1 MALQFG
7 ECTFDRER
15 RELRRGGSV
24 VHAGPKLLRL
34 LELLV
39 DARPRALTKD
49 EIHTSLWPDTFI
61 SDGTLTSLVA
71 ELREAIGDEARA
83 PRLVKTIH
91 GYGYVFC
98 GDVTPEARP
107 VAGPAPACRI
117 IVGDREIALP
127 PGEHVLGRS
136 PDAAVFIDDA
146 GISRHH
152 ARITVTSTGA
162 ILEDLGS
169 KNGTM
174 LNGDR
179 VPGPTPLADG
189 NAIVLGTTALKFRLL
204 RTPGS
209 TETLTVQEA
218 GKNGL

>member
-7 ECTFDRER
+7 DCTFDRER

-39 DARPRALTKD
+39 DARPRALPKKQMC
-49 EIHTSLWPDTFI
+49 TSVWPATFI
-61 SDGTLTSLVA
+61 SEGPLTSLVA
-71 ELREAIGDEARA
+71 ALREAIGDAARA
-83 PRLVKTIH
+83 PRLIKTIH

-98 GDVTPEARP
+98 GDVAPETRP
-107 VAGPAPACRI
+107 VAGPAAACRI

-136 PDAAVFIDDA
+136 SDATVFIDDV

-152 ARITVTSTGA
+152 ARITITAAGA
-162 ILEDLGS
+162 VLEDLGS

-189 NAIVLGTTALKFRLL
+189 AAIVLGTTALKFRVL
-204 RTPGS
+204 RTAGS

-218 GKNGL
+218 GKKGL